1 MNKPSVRLEVSE
13 TMANAT
19 SMVAGAF
26 WGGIGLALLF
36 KFTAIGNN
44 IVAKAWDWT
53 VTNASEVT

>member
-1 MNKPSVRLEVSE
+1 
-13 TMANAT
+13 MANAT